1 LSDKIDPWFREWV
14 IKQKLSHSI
23 SARFLVRFHVSLI
36 LAGAVAAGCLAN
48 WLLYRA
54 GVTSMLV
61 RHPAAVICAY
71 IGFLVGLQLWIRYSG
86 IREYVNSR
94 RSKQLLEPEGVT
106 LRHGRPGDWVPID
119 APVVADGGCLLL
131 VGFVLVAVLAF
142 AMGGYLILYAA
153 ELMAELVFELL
164 LVAGLIRGIRRVD
177 LLASIGVPRISLWAL
192 GTTLTV
198 SILFGLF
205 AREAHPKAT
214 TIGDV
219 VREMM
224 ASKPT
229 R

>member
-36 LAGAVAAGCLAN
+36 LTGAVAAGCLAN

-61 RHPAAVICAY
+61 RHPAAVIGAY
-71 IGFLVGLQLWIRYSG
+71 IAFLAGLHLWIRYSG

-94 RSKQLLEPEGVT
+94 RSKELLEPEGVT
-106 LRHGRPGDWVPID
+106 LRHGRRGDWVPTD
-119 APVVADGGCLLL
+119 VPVWADDGCLL
-131 VGFVLVAVLAF
+131 VMGFVLVAVLAF

-153 ELMAELVFELL
+153 DLMAELVFELL

-177 LLASIGVPRISLWAL
+177 LLASVGIPASRCGRL
-192 GTTLTV
+192 
-198 SILFGLF
+198 
-205 AREAHPKAT
+205 ARRSP
-214 TIGDV
+214 
-219 VREMM
+219 
-224 ASKPT
+224 
-229 R
+229 

>member
-1 LSDKIDPWFREWV
+1 LNDKIDPWFREWI

-54 GVTSMLV
+54 GVTNMLL

-71 IGFLVGLQLWIRYSG
+71 IGFLAGLHLWIRYSG

-94 RSKQLLEPEGVT
+94 RSKELLEPEGVT

-119 APVVADGGCLLL
+119 APVVADEGCLLL

-192 GTTLTV
+192 GTALTL

-214 TIGDV
+214 TIGEV

>member
-1 LSDKIDPWFREWV
+1 LNDKIDPWFREWI

-54 GVTSMLV
+54 GVTNMLL

-71 IGFLVGLQLWIRYSG
+71 IGFLAGLHLWIRYSG

-94 RSKQLLEPEGVT
+94 RSKELLEPEGVT

-119 APVVADGGCLLL
+119 APVVADEGCLLL

-177 LLASIGVPRISLWAL
+177 LLASIGVPRISLWAR
-192 GTTLTV
+192 GTALTL

-214 TIGDV
+214 TIGEV

>member
-1 LSDKIDPWFREWV
+1 LNDKIDPWFREWI

-48 WLLYRA
+48 LLLYRA
-54 GVTSMLV
+54 GVTNMLL

-71 IGFLVGLQLWIRYSG
+71 IGFLAGLHLWIRYSG

-94 RSKQLLEPEGVT
+94 RSKELLEPEGVT
-106 LRHGRPGDWVPID
+106 LRHGRPGDWVLID
-119 APVVADGGCLLL
+119 APVVADEGCLLL

-192 GTTLTV
+192 GTALTL

-214 TIGDV
+214 TIGEV